1 MPTHIL
7 TVKCSKN
14 VVFEQLII
22 IRLTQRNKIL
32 TFIDLLVRVYKFKM
46 YY

>member
-7 TVKCSKN
+7 TVKCTKN
-14 VVFEQLII
+14 VVLEQLII

-32 TFIDLLVRVYKFKM
+32 T
-46 YY
+46 